1 MMIMMIMKRII
12 KRIVKIKKKRGM
24 RLKVM
29 RRIIV
34 IMISKMRIII

>member
-12 KRIVKIKKKRGM
+12 KKIVKIKKRGM
-24 RLKVM
+24 RLKEM
-29 RRIIV
+29 RIIV